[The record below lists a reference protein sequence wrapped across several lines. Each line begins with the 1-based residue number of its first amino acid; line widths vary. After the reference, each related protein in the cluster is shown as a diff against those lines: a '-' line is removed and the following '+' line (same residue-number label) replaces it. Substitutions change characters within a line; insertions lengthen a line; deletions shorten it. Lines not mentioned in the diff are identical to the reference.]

1 MTIAIL
7 GSSLEIVPRLR
18 QMDRRLK
25 RFIKFHRIM
34 SSEAGATLQKLDQ
47 L

>member
-7 GSSLEIVPRLR
+7 GSSLEIVPKLR

-25 RFIKFHRIM
+25 RFIKFRCIM
-34 SSEAGATLQKLDQ
+34 SSEGASLQKLDE